1 MKKSAPKAADVLKVD
16 MIMCSESRSRA
27 RRPVALAL
35 LAVIQVA
42 SGTST
47 FRSNVALA
55 QTSSKRVL
63 LLTHNTFYN
72 HSNLGAIE
80 DVLPEWGKGAGFRVT
95 SLQGYKQTVSCTTQK
110 PCDPSIVNL
119 SMVTKKYLAQF
130 DAIVASTNGELP
142 FTAEGKQALVDFVR
156 KDGKGIVFLHQS
168 MVTLYGFKPWGEL
181 LGAYMG
187 AGTLFDGT
195 NTSKRPAV
203 MKIEDR
209 SHPATRNLP
218 EHWTL
223 DDEFYQ
229 FAKTVGVP
237 GPTKVP
243 VPLAFDRTKVQV
255 LVSFDSERT
264 DFTGAPTGWEKGG
277 DYPQVWCQ
285 NIGSGRTFYT
295 AIGHREDLWR
305 EDPAYRQLVTGAIRW
320 VLRLET

>member
-1 MKKSAPKAADVLKVD
+1 
-16 MIMCSESRSRA
+16 MIDK
-27 RRPVALAL
+27 
-35 LAVIQVA
+35 
-42 SGTST
+42 
-47 FRSNVALA
+47 N
-55 QTSSKRVL
+55 
-63 LLTHNTFYN
+63 Y
-72 HSNLGAIE
+72 
-80 DVLPEWGKGAGFRVT
+80 
-95 SLQGYKQTVSCTTQK
+95 
-110 PCDPSIVNL
+110 L
-119 SMVTKKYLAQF
+119 SQF

-142 FTAEGKQALVDFVR
+142 FTAEGRQALVDFV
-156 KDGKGIVFLHQS
+156 KNDGNGIVFLHQS

-187 AGTLFDGT
+187 AGVLFDGT
-195 NTSKRPAV
+195 NSSKRPAV

-209 SHPATRNLP
+209 HHPATRNLP

-243 VPLAFDRTKVQV
+243 VPLAFDRGNVHV

-264 DFTGAPTGWEKGG
+264 NFTGAPKGWEKGG

-285 NIGSGRTFYT
+285 DIGNGRTFYT

-305 EDPAYRQLVTGAIRW
+305 NDPTFRQFVTGAIRW
-320 VLRLET
+320 VLRLEK